1 MTIRIPQSVMDQLK
15 ARAETNTRTVSGQ
28 ALLYIKQGL
37 SQKS

>member
-15 ARAETNTRTVSGQ
+15 ARAEANTRTVSGQ